1 MRLFV
6 LKWVA
11 VISFKEAFQV
21 EQNSFKKG
29 IVDGLPIC
37 VGYFSVSF
45 AFGIFAVASG
55 LTILQAFLISIT
67 NLTSAGQLAAV
78 PIICAGGG
86 LIELAVSQL
95 VINSRYALMSVSLS
109 QKLSPSVRGVH
120 RFLVAHGNTD
130 EIFAVSV
137 SNRVPVG
144 YKYMYGLILTPV
156 LGWSAGTVI
165 GAAAGNI
172 LPAVV
177 TTSLGVAI
185 YGMFVAIIVPQ
196 AKRDKAAAMC
206 VFISVILSCAFKYIP
221 VLNAVP
227 SGFVI
232 IICAVLASIIMAV
245 VAPIKIET
253 EEVDENAVC

>member
-1 MRLFV
+1 M
-6 LKWVA
+6 
-11 VISFKEAFQV
+11 

-55 LTILQAFLISIT
+55 LTILQATLISLT
-67 NLTSAGQLAAV
+67 NLTSAGQFAAV

-86 LIELAVSQL
+86 LIELCISQL

-109 QKLSPSVRGVH
+109 QKLSPSVRGLR
-120 RFLVAHGNTD
+120 RFLVAFGNTD

-137 SNRVPVG
+137 SRGAPVG

-156 LGWSAGTVI
+156 LGWTMGTLF

-185 YGMFVAIIVPQ
+185 YGMFVAIVMPQ
-196 AKRDKAAAMC
+196 AKEDKAAALC
-206 VFISVILSCAFKYIP
+206 VFISIILSCAFKYIP
-221 VLNAVP
+221 VLNTVP

-232 IICAVLASIIMAV
+232 IICAVVASVIMAL

-253 EEVDENAVC
+253 EEVETNAVH